1 MHLFQ
6 GPQGIT
12 PHGEVGAKVTLHL
25 QNLRQAELCARYPIF
40 YQLNYDCRVFHFNI
54 DGLLGVF

>member
-25 QNLRQAELCARYPIF
+25 QNLRQAELCAHKPINYPI
-40 YQLNYDCRVFHFNI
+40 NKD
-54 DGLLGVF
+54 